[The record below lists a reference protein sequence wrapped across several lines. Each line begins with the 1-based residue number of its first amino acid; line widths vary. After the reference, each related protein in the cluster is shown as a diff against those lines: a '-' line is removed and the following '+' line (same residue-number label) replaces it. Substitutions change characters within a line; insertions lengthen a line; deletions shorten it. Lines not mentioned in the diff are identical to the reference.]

1 MAFSDDSV
9 DNQGSYAVFVYKDYV
24 IVDDGSCLSDKNM
37 YQIIGYCQ
45 FHGIEY
51 KINKWKDRK
60 GVNKMSDLLLK
71 TQQEL
76 HENTTKWNRV
86 VEKIKEINFKK
97 YETNQTI
104 GFIIDDIVKGEFIG
118 EEKKEDESSWAKEI
132 DRSDMREWDKPNE
145 SEVL

>member
-1 MAFSDDSV
+1 
-9 DNQGSYAVFVYKDYV
+9 
-24 IVDDGSCLSDKNM
+24 
-37 YQIIGYCQ
+37 
-45 FHGIEY
+45 
-51 KINKWKDRK
+51 
-60 GVNKMSDLLLK
+60 MSNLLLK

-76 HENTTKWNRV
+76 HENNTKWNKV
-86 VEKIKEINFKK
+86 VEKIKQINFKK

-118 EEKKEDESSWAKEI
+118 EEKKEDESSWTKEI

>member
-1 MAFSDDSV
+1 MGYYKKQEIESGYADPSYSKSNVDNYYLLTFLGSVLGEASSTADNLVAFSDDSV

-24 IVDDGSCLSDKNM
+24 NIVDDGSCLSDKNM

-51 KINKWKDRK
+51 KINKWKDAK
-60 GVNKMSDLLLK
+60 ELIKMSDLLLK

-86 VEKIKEINFKK
+86 VEK
-97 YETNQTI
+97 
-104 GFIIDDIVKGEFIG
+104 
-118 EEKKEDESSWAKEI
+118 
-132 DRSDMREWDKPNE
+132 
-145 SEVL
+145 